1 MVSSFINECLMHV
14 LERDCKERKSIGML
28 LKEMIKRNLF
38 STTQVLEGFES
49 VLQAAEDYLVEIPEL
64 WKSLAQIVEPIFEE
78 GLVNIAFLGQLC
90 AASDPALASSF
101 IAATLKELVNAL
113 VIFVNSLLISLIL
126 LR

>member
-1 MVSSFINECLMHV
+1 MHV

-49 VLQAAEDYLVEIPEL
+49 VLQATEDYLVEIPVL
-64 WKSLAQIVEPIFEE
+64 WKSLAQIVEPIFQE

-90 AASDPALASSF
+90 AALDPALAPSF
-101 IAATLKELVNAL
+101 VAATLKELVNAL
-113 VIFVNSLLISLIL
+113 VIFIYTLLIL
-126 LR
+126 LILLQ